1 MRLVWVGLAVL
12 AALSTA
18 GCFELGPRPDAGVG
32 DDPEG
37 AITGTVGIEGPSGG
51 FSLGPAPRPVAR
63 TVAATPVRGSKLPLE
78 WRAGDALVLFEPKAY
93 DQQTLAPALARMIK
107 HAGLDGVAGDVVRCS
122 AERFCKVVLSR
133 QGRVL
138 DAEST
143 ARAVAALDGKEVK
156 AAAPGVKVVARNLK
170 KTGFRTPSDE
180 LFGYQWDLDFIH
192 MNAAWDITV
201 GDPNLVVAVVDS
213 GLVQAHPDIN
223 GRIARDPVNNTL
235 VGADLISDGGLD
247 LDDIPG
253 RDTNPEDPGDHLFGA
268 QSSFHGTHIAGT
280 IGAETDNA
288 GEGMAGITWVGQ
300 LVPVRVLGDHLSGY
314 DDDII
319 DGLLWAIGDPDVQG
333 VPSNVKPARVVNLSL
348 GGPSDQ
354 ASQQLWD
361 DVVGSILNDAAGRY
375 PQRPILVAAAGNSD
389 EDAANITPA
398 NCAGMIAVGASNIS
412 GVRASYSNYGT
423 TIDVMAPGGQAGT
436 DLNSDGQDDAILSLS
451 GMEYDLREGTS
462 MAAPH
467 VTGVIALLLSANDT
481 LTQAQV
487 ESIIRNSAD
496 QRGICS
502 EGCGAGWL
510 DAMSA
515 LLLAGGEIQL
525 TPLLVSDTT
534 SVFFAPGIQSRQLS
548 VVNLGNAPFTFH
560 TLIEGAQAEL
570 FDVSPST
577 GAVDVATQ
585 PGGRVNLNVTLAR
598 GTFQAGSANLVIVG
612 EGDATGQQAVVNLGF
627 NDDQGRSPRQIQ
639 IIEVTAYREGDGGEL
654 ERVAS
659 ATARRDEGFTYAIEG
674 LPAGEYQVFAVGDDN
689 QDGVYD
695 AQRESTGAYPAS
707 DAPEWVQVDD
717 DVRVADVDFTILG
730 GFIPEVEGGV
740 GAPCADDGD
749 CRFAADAACITSFS
763 GGYCSRLCDLD
774 GACGEGAACELL
786 ECDTGPCAVCLVQ
799 CVSDSQCRFDEGY
812 LCDGYGTCTPDGLG
826 G

>member
-1 MRLVWVGLAVL
+1 MRVVWVVVVGLA
-12 AALSTA
+12 ASA
-18 GCFELGPRPDAGVG
+18 CFELGPRPDAGIG
-32 DDPEG
+32 DEPQG
-37 AITGTVGIEGPSGG
+37 AIVGQVSIEGPSGG
-51 FSLGPAPRPVAR
+51 FSAAAPPRPVAR
-63 TVAATPVRGSKLPLE
+63 AARGMPAGRSKLPLE
-78 WRAGDALVLFEPKAY
+78 WKAGDALVLFEPKHY
-93 DQQTLAPALARMIK
+93 DQATLAHALARMIEA
-107 HAGLDGVAGDVVRCS
+107 AGHRGVIAEVVRCS
-122 AERFCKVVLSR
+122 AQRFCKVVLR
-133 QGRVL
+133 EHGRVL
-138 DAEST
+138 DTERT
-143 ARAVAALDGKEVK
+143 AIVVGALDAKEVK
-156 AAAPGVKVVARNLK
+156 AQAPGVKAVARNLK
-170 KTGFRTPSDE
+170 KTGFRTPNDE
-180 LFGYQWDLDFIH
+180 LFGYQWDFDFIH
-192 MNAAWDITV
+192 MNAAWDISV
-201 GDPNLVVAVVDS
+201 GNPNLVIAIVDS

-223 GRIARDPVNNTL
+223 ARIARDPINNTL
-235 VGADLISDGGLD
+235 VGADLISDSGLD
-247 LDDIPG
+247 VDDIPG

-268 QSSFHGTHIAGT
+268 QSSWHGTHIAGT

-288 GEGMAGITWVGQ
+288 GEGVAGITWAGQ
-300 LVPVRVLGDHLSGY
+300 LVPVRVLGDQLSGY

-333 VPSNVKPARVVNLSL
+333 VPRNVKPARVVNLSL
-348 GGPSDQ
+348 GGPADQ
-354 ASQQLWD
+354 ASQQVWD
-361 DVVGSILNDAAGRY
+361 DVIGSIVNDAAGRY
-375 PQRPILVAAAGNSD
+375 PQRPIMVAAAGNSD
-389 EDAANITPA
+389 EDANNITPA
-398 NCAGMIAVGASNIS
+398 NCAGMITVGATNIS
-412 GVRASYSNYGT
+412 GVRASYSNYGS

-436 DLNSDGQDDAILSLS
+436 DLNSDGQDDAILSLA

-467 VTGVIALLLSANDT
+467 VTGVVALLLSANDA
-481 LTQAQV
+481 LTQPQV
-487 ESIIRNSAD
+487 ESIIRNSGD
-496 QRGICS
+496 QRGLCS

-510 DAMSA
+510 DAMTA

-534 SVFFAPGIQSRQLS
+534 SVFFAPGIQSRQIS

-560 TLIEGAQAEL
+560 TLIEGAQADL

-598 GTFQAGSANLVIVG
+598 ADFEAGSANLTIIG

-627 NDDQGRSPRQIQ
+627 DDDQERSPRQIQ
-639 IIEVTAYREGDGGEL
+639 IIEVTAYRQGDDGEL

-659 ATARRDEGFTYAIEG
+659 ATARRDQEFAYAIEG

-695 AQRESTGAYPAS
+695 AQRESTGAYPQS
-707 DAPEWVQVDD
+707 DAPEWVQLDD
-717 DVRVADVDFTILG
+717 DARVEGIDFSILG

-740 GAPCADDGD
+740 GSPCADDAD

-774 GACGEGAACELL
+774 GVCGQGAACELL
-786 ECDTGPCAVCLVQ
+786 ECDTGPCAVCLLQ
-799 CVSDSQCRFDEGY
+799 CVSDSQCRFGEGY
-812 LCDGYGTCTPDGLG
+812 LCDAYGTCTPDGLG